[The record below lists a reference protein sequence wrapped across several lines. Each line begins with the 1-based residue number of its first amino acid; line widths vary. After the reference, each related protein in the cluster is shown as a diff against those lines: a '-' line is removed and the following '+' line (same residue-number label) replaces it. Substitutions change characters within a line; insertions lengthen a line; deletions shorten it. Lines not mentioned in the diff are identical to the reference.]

1 MEWSVTKAVKGSIF
15 LQIFSLKYS
24 LNRMLPTHT
33 AKELFME
40 MQLLFKKKNG
50 GFLSV
55 MNVGGVH

>member
-1 MEWSVTKAVKGSIF
+1 
-15 LQIFSLKYS
+15 
-24 LNRMLPTHT
+24 MLPTHT

-40 MQLLFKKKNG
+40 MQLLLKKKIG